1 MPRSGATRSAL
12 SGPKRIRTS
21 KGKYAGDPGL
31 GGDSPVA
38 QLPADESTTANLAR
52 IQTGFERIMHLALG
66 RLEKKLSSESDEP
79 TYRDLGYLLAV
90 GTDKMRAISET
101 RAMIEGNADPAL
113 VTLTK
118 YSRQLGAAMEELNK
132 RQQAKEDAMDITPP
146 EES

>member
-1 MPRSGATRSAL
+1 
-12 SGPKRIRTS
+12 
-21 KGKYAGDPGL
+21 
-31 GGDSPVA
+31 V
-38 QLPADESTTANLAR
+38 R

-66 RLEKKLSSESDEP
+66 RLEKKLSDQGDEP

-118 YSRQLGAAMEELNK
+118 YSRQLGAAMEEMNK
-132 RQQAKEDAMDITPP
+132 RQQNKEDALDITP
-146 EES
+146 EERISQE